1 MGVPDQR
8 RCVLT
13 QTSRVGRYCHRARL
27 AIGPGILFASMND
40 GAHPSVLFALGYGV
54 LTALTP
60 CVYPMIPITVS
71 IFGARAGVPRRRALA
86 LATAYVA
93 GIAAMFGALGTTFGL
108 LGRAFGTFL
117 ANPWVIVPLALFFFA
132 MGLSMFGAF
141 DVGLP
146 SGLQQRLNRVGGRGF
161 AGAFAMGLVA
171 GIIAAPC
178 TGPPLASLLAY
189 VATTRNAGWGF
200 ALLATYGAG
209 VGLPFWL
216 LAGFSMSLPKPG
228 GWMEWVKSVFGIA
241 LFTAA
246 LYYLKNV
253 VPALAHFG
261 SGTPRFALEMAALVL
276 VGIGLGAVHASFHG
290 GRGER
295 ARKLAGVALA
305 TVGLFGVTNYVLAPR
320 GDVTLAWLSDEPT
333 AVAAARAS
341 GRPLLVDFAASWCIP
356 CREFEVK
363 VFSRPEVAAA
373 MQRFTLLRVD
383 LSRED
388 EDPAL
393 GAIKHKYG
401 AETLPAIRILSPDG
415 NLVAKTDELIAPDRF
430 LDLLSAVR

>member
-1 MGVPDQR
+1 
-8 RCVLT
+8 
-13 QTSRVGRYCHRARL
+13 
-27 AIGPGILFASMND
+27 MNS
-40 GAHPSVLFALGYGV
+40 GTHPSILFALGYGI

-71 IFGARAGVPRRRALA
+71 IFGARAGVPRGRALG
-86 LATAYVA
+86 LASLYVA
-93 GIAAMFGALGTTFGL
+93 GIATMFGTLGTTFGL

-117 ANPWVIVPLALFFFA
+117 ANPWVIVPLALFFAA

-141 DVGLP
+141 EVGLP
-146 SGLQQRLNRVGGRGF
+146 YGLQQRLSRVGGRGF

-209 VGLPFWL
+209 VGVPFWL

-228 GWMEWVKSVFGIA
+228 AWMEWVKSVFGIA

-253 VPALAHFG
+253 APALARFG
-261 SGTPRFALEMAALVL
+261 SGSPRFALEMAALVL
-276 VGIGLGAVHASFHG
+276 VGVGLGAVHASFHG
-290 GRGER
+290 GATER
-295 ARKLAGVALA
+295 ARKALGVGLA
-305 TVGLFGVTNYVLAPR
+305 TLGLFGATNYILAPK
-320 GDVTLAWLSDEPT
+320 GDVKLAWLSDEAA
-333 AVAAARAS
+333 AVGAARAA

-363 VFSRPEVAAA
+363 VFSRPEVSQA

-393 GAIKHKYG
+393 GALKHKYG
-401 AETLPAIRILSPDG
+401 ADTLPAIRLLSREG
-415 NLVAKTDELIAPDRF
+415 TVVAKTDELVPPERF
-430 LDLLSAVR
+430 LELLSQVP

>member
-1 MGVPDQR
+1 
-8 RCVLT
+8 
-13 QTSRVGRYCHRARL
+13 
-27 AIGPGILFASMND
+27 MNS
-40 GAHPSVLFALGYGV
+40 GTHPSLLFALGYGV
-54 LTALTP
+54 LTSLTP

-71 IFGARAGVPRRRALA
+71 IFGARTGVPRGRALG
-86 LATAYVA
+86 LAAAYVA
-93 GIAAMFGALGTTFGL
+93 GIAAMFGTLGTAFGL

-141 DVGLP
+141 DVALP

-209 VGLPFWL
+209 VGLPFFL

-253 VPALAHFG
+253 VPALARFG
-261 SGTPRFALEMAALVL
+261 SGSPRFALEMVALIL

-290 GRGER
+290 GGFER
-295 ARKLAGVALA
+295 ARKVLGVALA
-305 TVGLFGVTNYVLAPR
+305 TVGLFGATNYVLAPK
-320 GDVTLAWLSDEPT
+320 GDVKLAWLADE
-333 AVAAARAS
+333 AAAVDQARAA

-363 VFSRPEVAAA
+363 VFSRPEVAQA

-393 GAIKHKYG
+393 GALKHKYG
-401 AETLPAIRILSPDG
+401 ADTLPAIRLLSREG
-415 NLVAKTDELIAPDRF
+415 NVVAKTDELVSPEKF
-430 LDLLSAVR
+430 LDLLGQVP

>member
-1 MGVPDQR
+1 
-8 RCVLT
+8 
-13 QTSRVGRYCHRARL
+13 
-27 AIGPGILFASMND
+27 MNS
-40 GAHPSVLFALGYGV
+40 GTHPSVLFALGYGV
-54 LTALTP
+54 LTSLTP

-71 IFGARAGVPRRRALA
+71 IFGARGGVPRRRALA
-86 LATAYVA
+86 LAAAYVA
-93 GIAAMFGALGTTFGL
+93 GIAAMFGTLGTAFGL

-141 DVGLP
+141 DVALP

-189 VATTRNAGWGF
+189 VATTRNGAWGF

-209 VGLPFWL
+209 VGLPFFL

-261 SGTPRFALEMAALVL
+261 SGSPRFALGMAALVL
-276 VGIGLGAVHASFHG
+276 VGIGLGAIHASFHG
-290 GRGER
+290 SAGER
-295 ARKLAGVALA
+295 ARKALGVGLA
-305 TVGLFGVTNYVLAPR
+305 TLGLFGATNYLLAPK
-320 GDVTLAWLSDEPT
+320 GDVKLAWLADEPT
-333 AVAAARAS
+333 AVGQARAA

-363 VFSRPEVAAA
+363 VFSRPDVAQA

-393 GAIKHKYG
+393 GTLKQKYG
-401 AETLPAIRILSPDG
+401 ADTLPAIRLLSREG
-415 NLVAKTDELIAPDRF
+415 NVVAKTDELISPERF
-430 LDLLSAVR
+430 LQLLAQVP